1 MNSRM
6 YNASLD
12 YATCE
17 MPASSGSFS
26 PGIDAQAPL
35 ENLCWERQ
43 QATSHP
49 FHFAILE
56 EGQPHPP
63 SSVCKKTH
71 GILWGVT
78 LEYSLNWELSGHQNV
93 LPLFFK

>member
-6 YNASLD
+6 YNTSLD

-17 MPASSGSFS
+17 MPPSSGSFF
-26 PGIDAQAPL
+26 PGTAAQAPL
-35 ENLCWERQ
+35 ENLSWERQ

-49 FHFAILE
+49 SHFAIL

-63 SSVCKKTH
+63 S
-71 GILWGVT
+71 
-78 LEYSLNWELSGHQNV
+78 
-93 LPLFFK
+93 